1 MLRQQSINFTTHDDE
16 FVQYLVANFESETIN
31 PVQLITMKNQRYET
45 FDGLKIGTFWF
56 CDEFFSLVFGCK
68 STNYNWCYASIF
80 NADRILSS
88 LIK

>member
-45 FDGLKIGTFWF
+45 FDGLKIGTF
-56 CDEFFSLVFGCK
+56 
-68 STNYNWCYASIF
+68 
-80 NADRILSS
+80 
-88 LIK
+88 